1 MLQTLTLNLRF
12 KQTIPNKK
20 RSPSNPLS
28 ETFQS
33 SLFKSIR
40 ENIPVLDEVVHARID
55 DEE

>member
-1 MLQTLTLNLRF
+1 MLQTLTLNLPF

-20 RSPSNPLS
+20 RPPSNPLG

-33 SLFKSIR
+33 SLFKPIC

>member
-1 MLQTLTLNLRF
+1 MLQTLTLNLPF

-20 RSPSNPLS
+20 RPPSNPLG

-33 SLFKSIR
+33 SLFKPIC
-40 ENIPVLDEVVHARID
+40 ENIPVLDKVVHARID